1 MSFRL
6 AYLVTH
12 PIQYQA
18 PLLRAVARD
27 PDIAL
32 KVFFGSDF
40 SVQKFVDP
48 GFGQVIE
55 WDVPLLEGYEHEMLP
70 CRFGPLAPGDL
81 PSFWRPFNRGL
92 TKALVAGRFQALWV
106 HGYNR
111 AYHWAAIAVAKR
123 LGLKVLLRDEATDIS
138 ASRGPVKQMLKSA
151 FFRLLD
157 QGIDAYLAIGR
168 LNRDYYRGFGID
180 EAKIFPMPYAV
191 DNAFFRARIA
201 DATPEREILR
211 ARLGL
216 KPDRPVIL
224 FAGKLIPRKRPL
236 DLLEA
241 YARIAGEPAARSPYL
256 LFAGDG
262 ELKPELERRIASHA
276 LDRVRL
282 LGFQSQTEL
291 AALYDLADLFVLP
304 SERESWGLV
313 VNEAMN
319 AGRAIILND
328 RIGAGADL
336 LIDGENGF
344 IYPVGDVE
352 ALATCLRTS
361 LRDPERLAAMGRR
374 SRAIVDGWSF
384 REDIAGLKQ
393 ALAAIAPGARA

>member
-1 MSFRL
+1 MTFRL

-27 PDIAL
+27 PDIVFKA
-32 KVFFGSDF
+32 FFGSDF

-48 GFGQVIE
+48 GFGQAIE
-55 WDVPLLEGYEHEMLP
+55 WDVPLLGGYDHEMLP
-70 CRFGPLAPGDL
+70 TRFGALAKGEL

-92 TKALVAGRFQALWV
+92 AAALAAGGFQALWV

-111 AYHWAAIAVAKR
+111 AYHWAAIAAARR
-123 LGLKVLLRDEATDIS
+123 LGLKILLRDEATDVSS
-138 ASRGPVKQMLKSA
+138 ARGPVKQMLKAA

-157 QGIDAYLAIGR
+157 RNVDAYLAIGR
-168 LNRDYYRGFGID
+168 LNRDYYRGFGVAD
-180 EAKIFPMPYAV
+180 SKIFPMPYAV
-191 DNAFFRARIA
+191 DNDFFRARIA
-201 DATPEREILR
+201 AAAPEREILR
-211 ARLGL
+211 ARLAL

-236 DLLEA
+236 DLLQA
-241 YARIAGEPAARSPYL
+241 YARIAEEPAARAPYL

-262 ELKPELERRIASHA
+262 ELKQELERRIAA
-276 LDRVRL
+276 AGLAGVRL
-282 LGFQSQTEL
+282 LGFQSQAEL
-291 AALYDLADLFVLP
+291 ACLYDLADLFVLP

-319 AGRAIILND
+319 AGRAVIVND

-336 LIDGENGF
+336 LRDGDNGF

-352 ALATCLRTS
+352 ALATCLRS
-361 LRDPERLAAMGRR
+361 ALRDPERLAAMGRR
-374 SRAIVDGWSF
+374 SLAIIDGWSF
-384 REDIAGLKQ
+384 REDVAGLKQ
-393 ALAAIAPGARA
+393 ALSAIGPGGRA

>member
-1 MSFRL
+1 MTFRL

-18 PLLRAVARD
+18 PLLRAVAAD
-27 PDIAL
+27 PDIIL

-48 GFGQVIE
+48 GFGQAIE
-55 WDVPLLEGYEHEMLP
+55 WDVPLLEGYAHEMLP
-70 CRFGPLAPGDL
+70 ARSAALAPGEL
-81 PSFWRPFNRGL
+81 PGFWRPFNRGL
-92 TKALVAGRFQALWV
+92 ATALAAGRFQALWV

-111 AYHWAAIAVAKR
+111 AYHWAAIAAAKR
-123 LGLKVLLRDEATDIS
+123 LGLKVLLRDEATGVS
-138 ASRGPVKQMLKSA
+138 AARGPVKQMLKSA

-157 QGIDAYLAIGR
+157 RGVDAYLAIGR
-168 LNRDYYRGFGID
+168 LNRDYYRGFGVA
-180 EAKIFPMPYAV
+180 ESKIFPMPYAV
-191 DNAFFRARIA
+191 DNAFFQARIA
-201 DATPEREILR
+201 EAVPEREIFR

-216 KPDRPVIL
+216 KADRPIIL
-224 FAGKLIPRKRPL
+224 FAGKLIERKRPL
-236 DLLEA
+236 DLLDA
-241 YARIAGEPAARSPYL
+241 YARIVEEPAARAPYL

-262 ELKPELERRIASHA
+262 ELKPELTRRIAA
-276 LDRVRL
+276 AKLEGVRL
-282 LGFQSQTEL
+282 LGFQSQVQL

-319 AGRAIILND
+319 AGRAVIVND

-336 LIDGENGF
+336 VIGGENGF

-352 ALATCLRTS
+352 ALATCLRS
-361 LRDPERLAAMGRR
+361 ALRDPERLAAMGRR
-374 SRAIVDGWSF
+374 SRAVIDGWSF
-384 REDIAGLKQ
+384 REDVAGLKQ
-393 ALAAIAPGARA
+393 ALAAIGPGSGR

>member
-1 MSFRL
+1 MTFRL

-40 SVQKFVDP
+40 SAQTFVDP
-48 GFGQVIE
+48 GFGRAIE
-55 WDVPLLEGYEHEMLP
+55 WDVPLLEGYEHEVLRP
-70 CRFGPLAPGDL
+70 RFGTLAPGDL
-81 PSFWRPFNRGL
+81 PGFWRPFNRGL
-92 TKALVAGRFQALWV
+92 ATALAAGRFQALWV

-111 AYHWAAIAVAKR
+111 AYHWAAIATARR
-123 LGLKVLLRDEATDIS
+123 LGLKILLRDEATDVSS
-138 ASRGPVKQMLKSA
+138 ARGPMKQMLKSA

-157 QGIDAYLAIGR
+157 RGIDAYLAIGR
-168 LNRDYYRGFGID
+168 LNRDYYRGFGIPD
-180 EAKIFPMPYAV
+180 AKIFSMPYAV
-191 DNAFFRARIA
+191 DNEFFRTRIA
-201 DATPEREILR
+201 AAAPEREILR

-224 FAGKLIPRKRPL
+224 FAGKLIARKRPL
-236 DLLEA
+236 DLLDA
-241 YARIAGEPAARSPYL
+241 FARISDEPAMRAPYL

-262 ELKPELERRIASHA
+262 ALKPELERRIAA
-276 LDRVRL
+276 NGLERVTL
-282 LGFQSQTEL
+282 LGFQSQAEL
-291 AALYDLADLFVLP
+291 GALYDLADLFVLP

-319 AGRAIILND
+319 AGRAIIVND

-336 LIDGENGF
+336 VIGGENGF

-352 ALATCLRTS
+352 ALATCLRSS
-361 LRDPERLAAMGRR
+361 LRDPARLTSMGQR
-374 SRAIVDGWSF
+374 SRAIIDRWSF
-384 REDIAGLKQ
+384 REDVAGLKQ
-393 ALAAIAPGARA
+393 ALAAVGPGARA